1 MDQVMPIIAI
11 CAVGLCAAVGYL
23 LFVAVNALR
32 KRFGKH
38 GNVIEID
45 DDTLVVDL
53 REYRRKKTQT
63 LTSGVRYG
71 TITLSVALT
80 DKTYRLMRNVAL
92 KNKLVALIESRAQL
106 G

>member
-1 MDQVMPIIAI
+1 MKKMRNRGETYGPSHADN
-11 CAVGLCAAVGYL
+11 CDLRRRAVCAAVGYL

-53 REYRRKKTQT
+53 REYRRKK
-63 LTSGVRYG
+63 R
-71 TITLSVALT
+71 
-80 DKTYRLMRNVAL
+80 RP
-92 KNKLVALIESRAQL
+92 
-106 G
+106 

>member
-38 GNVIEID
+38 SNVIEID

-53 REYRRKKTQT
+53 REYRRKK
-63 LTSGVRYG
+63 R
-71 TITLSVALT
+71 
-80 DKTYRLMRNVAL
+80 RP
-92 KNKLVALIESRAQL
+92 
-106 G
+106 